1 METIYYTMNPWWE
14 GKDFESGID
23 RPEYL
28 YRLPTLLKR
37 KQVEVIIG
45 SRRIGK
51 TTLIKQ
57 FIKRLLQ
64 NGILKED
71 IFYLAFDHPALSNL
85 SISEHLRNVRKIFMH
100 DREKKLLLFFDE
112 IQESP
117 NWEIELK
124 NVYDLENLKIFCT
137 GSTSSL
143 IQGQGGRLTGR
154 QIITPL
160 YPLSFDEFLLFHGD
174 KPSLSEDYKYEKLM
188 EEYLEVGG
196 YPEQVLHP
204 SIEYMSNLLDDILA
218 RDLIRLYPIKKAF
231 ILKDLLRLIA
241 ASVGSRTSFNKLGK
255 VLGLSVD
262 TVKEYITYLES
273 AFLVMPMEKWT
284 TSLSE
289 KVYAQKKI
297 YFRDTGIKTLLT
309 GTADEGSKAENAV
322 FVELQRKKIP
332 CGYFAES
339 EREVDFITGTIK
351 KPSPV
356 EVKYLSSFD
365 WGDRRFS
372 GIKLFL
378 RRFPDTRRLLIITKN
393 ADRELKVNKTNI
405 TVLPIWKFLLSSE
418 SYLRL

>member
-1 METIYYTMNPWWE
+1 M
-14 GKDFESGID
+14 
-23 RPEYL
+23 
-28 YRLPTLLKR
+28 
-37 KQVEVIIG
+37 IIG

-64 NGILKED
+64 NGVPKED
-71 IFYLAFDHPALSNL
+71 IFYLALDHPALSNF

-100 DREKKLLLFFDE
+100 EREKKLLLFFDE

-124 NVYDLENLKIFCT
+124 NIYDLENLKIFCT

-255 VLGLSVD
+255 VLG
-262 TVKEYITYLES
+262 
-273 AFLVMPMEKWT
+273 
-284 TSLSE
+284 
-289 KVYAQKKI
+289 
-297 YFRDTGIKTLLT
+297 
-309 GTADEGSKAENAV
+309 
-322 FVELQRKKIP
+322 
-332 CGYFAES
+332 
-339 EREVDFITGTIK
+339 
-351 KPSPV
+351 
-356 EVKYLSSFD
+356 
-365 WGDRRFS
+365 
-372 GIKLFL
+372 
-378 RRFPDTRRLLIITKN
+378 
-393 ADRELKVNKTNI
+393 
-405 TVLPIWKFLLSSE
+405 
-418 SYLRL
+418 